1 MSQCLMSP
9 DHPVK
14 AKVELTVFLLFLLL
28 PISRCFEAAKSFLE
42 KRKLYLFL
50 QIIQLSK
57 TNQPPLQINQIF
69 QNFRQKVNG

>member
-1 MSQCLMSP
+1 MSTNESKSGI
-9 DHPVK
+9 D
-14 AKVELTVFLLFLLL
+14 VFLLFLLL

-57 TNQPPLQINQIF
+57 TNQLKINQIF